1 MNSKIK
7 WLIAYVIHLI
17 PITSLLLF
25 SIFDLEISL
34 AIYIILFVWTFLS
47 VIITG
52 KILFKTKA
60 ENDTLVDKIIDWNFQ
75 GQLGEKELDT
85 DTGIIY
91 NNLKEYFIQF
101 DKQFQDV
108 HNIAHQLDQVLN
120 NIIDTSN
127 NISQASEYIASGS
140 VNQTTDIDSCV
151 DLTERL
157 SNKLNMLN
165 TMSNE
170 LINQADKMYEIS
182 SEGNITVKNL
192 SDHNKKNQEV
202 INNIINEIYEL
213 VEKTANIKNI
223 TDVLYDIA
231 DQTNLLAL
239 NAAIEAARAGEAGK
253 GFAVVADEVRGLSN
267 QSREAST
274 NINEMILSI
283 TEELNSL
290 KSMVDQSQNVFKE
303 ENKVVDTVI
312 ESFNSI
318 NEFIDTFINRQTK
331 FGNAFMELNKSK
343 EVFSS
348 SIENMA
354 SVIEESTATTEELA
368 SLTLSQ
374 TNTTNVVKDI
384 TSKLF
389 RQVQGINKE
398 FEKVK
403 IDNQS
408 IKKVKFALVYDLECE
423 FWNSTVE
430 ETKRTANLY
439 NAHVDFFAPIT
450 RENGAK
456 EMEDILDKIL
466 KADYDGIIISPID
479 SARVREQLNIA
490 NRNGVKV
497 VLLNS
502 LLENVKYEALIETN
516 GVNAGRKAGEVAV
529 KLLGGKGKIIIGEWN
544 DTYISSIDDRGKGF
558 EQEVKETSDIEII
571 KIPVP
576 SIPDEAETE
585 KIVDNMLK
593 LHPDVDMFYST
604 NNDWG
609 RRYGSYMRK
618 HRIDKKIIT
627 IDYIKALKQDVVDGI
642 IDCAVAQRNFTWG
655 DIAIKILFDVMEGKN
670 ITKYQDTG
678 TFEVTASSVKIF
690 ENRLK

>member
-1 MNSKIK
+1 MNGKIK

-17 PITSLLLF
+17 PITLLILL
-25 SIFDLEISL
+25 SVFDVNTPLTV
-34 AIYIILFVWTFLS
+34 YIVLFVWTIFG
-47 VIITG
+47 VIVTG
-52 KILFKTKA
+52 KLLFAVKEKDDNLTNKILDWDFQDQM
-60 ENDTLVDKIIDWNFQ
+60 ENDNLETNVS
-75 GQLGEKELDT
+75 
-85 DTGIIY
+85 IIY
-91 NNLKEYFIQF
+91 NNLKNYFIQF

-108 HNIAHQLDQVLN
+108 YNIAHQLDQVLN

-151 DLTERL
+151 NLTEEL

-165 TMSNE
+165 GMSHE
-170 LINQADKMYEIS
+170 LIAEADKMYEIS
-182 SEGNITVKNL
+182 SQGNVTVKNL

-202 INNIINEIYEL
+202 IKNIIDQIYEL
-213 VEKTANIKNI
+213 VEKTSNIKNI

-239 NAAIEAARAGEAGK
+239 NAAIEAARAGDAGK

-274 NINEMILSI
+274 NINEMIVNI

-290 KSMVDQSQNVFKE
+290 KSMVDQSQSVFEE

-312 ESFNSI
+312 QSFDSI
-318 NEFIDTFINRQTK
+318 NKFIDTFINRQTK
-331 FGNAFMELNKSK
+331 FGNAFMELNESK
-343 EVFSS
+343 ENFASA
-348 SIENMA
+348 IENMA

-384 TSKLF
+384 TSKLYK
-389 RQVQGINKE
+389 QVQGISE
-398 FEKVK
+398 DFDRIK

-408 IKKVKFALVYDLECE
+408 AKKVKFALVYDLECD
-423 FWNSTVE
+423 FWKSTVK
-430 ETKRTANLY
+430 ETRKTANLY
-439 NAHVDFFAPIT
+439 NAQVDFFAPKT
-450 RENGAK
+450 RENGTQ
-456 EMEDILDKIL
+456 EMEEILDKVL
-466 KADYDGIIISPID
+466 KDNYDGIIISPID
-479 SARVREQLNIA
+479 SPKIRQQLNTA
-490 NRNGVKV
+490 NKNGVKI

-502 LLENVKYEALIETN
+502 PLDDVEYEALIETN
-516 GVNAGRKAGEVAV
+516 GVNAGKKAGEVAV
-529 KLLGGKGKIIIGEWN
+529 KLLGGKGKVIIGEWT

-558 EQEVKETSDIEII
+558 EQQVKATSDIEVI
-571 KIPVP
+571 KVPVP

-585 KIVDNMLK
+585 KIVDSMLK
-593 LHPDVDMFYST
+593 QYPDVDLFYST

-618 HRIDKKIIT
+618 HKLDKKIIT
-627 IDYIKALKQDVVDGI
+627 IDYIEALKQDVVDGI
-642 IDCAVAQRNFTWG
+642 IECAVAQRNFTWG
-655 DIAIKILFDVMEGKN
+655 DIAIKILFDAMEGRN
-670 ITKYQDTG
+670 TTKYKDTG
-678 TFEVTASSVKIF
+678 TFEVTAGSVNIF